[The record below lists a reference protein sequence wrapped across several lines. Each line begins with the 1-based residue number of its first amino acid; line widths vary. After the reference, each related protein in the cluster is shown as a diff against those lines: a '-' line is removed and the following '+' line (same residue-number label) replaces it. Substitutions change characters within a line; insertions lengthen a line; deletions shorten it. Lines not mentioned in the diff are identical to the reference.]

1 VQLLELSPC
10 NAGEKLVLED
20 SLRKAIRTL
29 FCSINPYQTLS
40 ARQPSTAC
48 RLNLLPLLPVG
59 SSSTRPNY
67 TSKLNHHIKRRLSQ
81 LQPLSLSPTRRPQT
95 ADRRPQTEPA
105 TYLSGIRHQ
114 PSLSKVSLPT
124 IHHSRPAT
132 SKRVSNEPPVAMGQS
147 PIDNNVP
154 LDAPPPLTALTIV
167 GILLTFGGARWRPKE
182 TDERF
187 HLAVFRGGYDLQS
200 RVLRIPDRV
209 GFFYSSPGQ
218 SKEDQKSQ
226 GALFTLFAGICSYT
240 VLSLMLPPFLF
251 MVLGLLDPWHN
262 SIDRFLLAFAA
273 LSCAAMVVMFIAL
286 YWFQVLCNRRTARQ
300 SN

>member
-1 VQLLELSPC
+1 
-10 NAGEKLVLED
+10 
-20 SLRKAIRTL
+20 
-29 FCSINPYQTLS
+29 
-40 ARQPSTAC
+40 
-48 RLNLLPLLPVG
+48 
-59 SSSTRPNY
+59 
-67 TSKLNHHIKRRLSQ
+67 
-81 LQPLSLSPTRRPQT
+81 
-95 ADRRPQTEPA
+95 
-105 TYLSGIRHQ
+105 
-114 PSLSKVSLPT
+114 
-124 IHHSRPAT
+124 
-132 SKRVSNEPPVAMGQS
+132 MGQS